1 MQDLDPNNIDEL
13 ASGYVLG
20 TLTHAERKRVTGLI
34 RSNPAVAQAVIEWQ
48 NRLLPL
54 TSSVPP
60 VAPSPRVWEAIE
72 ESITQSPRREK
83 TTVEGWMHWIGLKS
97 AAALAMGVLLGIGV
111 TLLVPRSVS
120 VPGESVPESYVGF
133 LTAIGESVPVMHA
146 AARRKESQLF
156 VKMIEPLTD
165 RQNLKLVLWG
175 VSADGPPRPLGV
187 VQASGKTLITLDA
200 PADITF
206 KNVTVLAVSYEP
218 AGDSLP
224 TTPSGDYVLKGPC
237 VKLW

>member
-1 MQDLDPNNIDEL
+1 MQELDPTIIDEL

-20 TLTHAERKRVTGLI
+20 TLTHAERIRVKGLI
-34 RSNPAVAQAVIEWQ
+34 RSNPAVEQAVIEWQ

-54 TSSVPP
+54 ASSVPP
-60 VAPSPRVWEAIE
+60 VAPSPRVWEAIDA
-72 ESITQSPRREK
+72 SVTQSPYNEK
-83 TTVEGWMHWIGLKS
+83 TTKKGWMHWVGLKS
-97 AAALAMGVLLGIGV
+97 VAALAMGIMLGVGT
-111 TLLVPRSVS
+111 TLLVLRS
-120 VPGESVPESYVGF
+120 ESVPESYVGF
-133 LTAIGESVPVMHA
+133 LTAIGDSVPVMHA
-146 AARRKESQLF
+146 AARRKESELF

-187 VQASGKTLITLDA
+187 VQASGKTRITLDA

-218 AGDSLP
+218 AGDPLP
-224 TTPSGDYVLKGPC
+224 TTPSGEYVLKGPC